1 MTFMNINDARYAPDV
16 AGLRCGALG
25 GATSN
30 TVTLTVQ

>member
-1 MTFMNINDARYAPDV
+1 MTPATPTDMAE
-16 AGLRCGALG
+16 LRCGALG